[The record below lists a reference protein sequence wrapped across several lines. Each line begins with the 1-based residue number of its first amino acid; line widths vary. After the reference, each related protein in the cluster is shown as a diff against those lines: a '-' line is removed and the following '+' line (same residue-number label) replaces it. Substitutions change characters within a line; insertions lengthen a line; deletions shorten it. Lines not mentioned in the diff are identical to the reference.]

1 MQFLRMLENRKA
13 LSTVPRVM
21 RGKHGPVDHDQKENF
36 LELKPAQLKPLK
48 PARGSP
54 ED

>member
-1 MQFLRMLENRKA
+1 MY
-13 LSTVPRVM
+13 SDPRVT
-21 RGKHGPVDHDQKENF
+21 RGKHGPVDHHQKERF
-36 LELKPAQLKPLK
+36 LELKPTQLKPLRKKK